1 MGARFKPEVPKAVS
15 AAELVRNF
23 AECREAAAKDS
34 LYVTHH
40 GRATHVLMGIDQYNV
55 IKAAAEQPL
64 AELGADDGAFL
75 LHSFADWLDEAV
87 ILCDAQMKILY
98 VNRVLLAMCRRS
110 AQELLDR
117 PLLEAVPQIAG
128 SLLEFH
134 ARRTVVAS
142 EQNSADIPSPFR
154 EDSWLHCQS
163 FPLGRWNVLMFRD
176 ITEEVRRHRLADVK
190 GAILDAMRVHGGVAY
205 ASLSTRGT
213 IERMNEPFAAL
224 VALPED
230 RLMGVALTDIVATQD
245 RVALREALEFAL
257 RGMGEGQLDV
267 RIVTNTG
274 ELAQVHMAVV
284 QLIGAYGSEGAVV
297 VATPS
302 AAKPESPAKR

>member
-1 MGARFKPEVPKAVS
+1 MGARFKPEVPNTVT

-23 AECREAAAKDS
+23 AECREAAAKGS

-40 GRATHVLMGIDQYNV
+40 GRATHVLVGIDQYNN
-55 IKAAAEQPL
+55 IKTAAEQPL

-87 ILCDAQMKILY
+87 ILCDAQMNILY

-110 AQELLDR
+110 AHELLDR
-117 PLLEAVPQIAG
+117 PLLEAIPQIAG

-134 ARRTVVAS
+134 VRRTVVAS
-142 EQNSADIPSPFR
+142 EQSSADIPSPFQ
-154 EDSWLHCQS
+154 EDAWLHCQS

-190 GAILDAMRVHGGVAY
+190 GAILEAFRVHGAIAY
-205 ASLSTRGT
+205 ACLSTRGT
-213 IERMNEPFAAL
+213 IELMNQPFCDL
-224 VALPED
+224 IALPQE
-230 RLMGVALTDIVATQD
+230 RLSGIALTDVVATQD
-245 RVALREALEFAL
+245 RVALREILEYAL
-257 RGMGEGQLDV
+257 RGLGEGTVDV
-267 RIVTNTG
+267 RFVTNTG
-274 ELAQVHMAVV
+274 ELALVHLAVV

-297 VATPS
+297 VATPTGARS
-302 AAKPESPAKR
+302 EVSAKR